1 MTGPRGHQT
10 LGGDMETAFK
20 PLASAALRLVV
31 LVAIAMLLI
40 LVLLPAALGL
50 ADLPIVVGA

>member
-1 MTGPRGHQT
+1 
-10 LGGDMETAFK
+10 METAFK